1 MNRLENHFSELKRRN
16 ETALILFL
24 TAGDPDLNETL
35 RIMQALAANGADCLE
50 LGVPFSDPIADGPV
64 IQRSTARAL
73 KNDVDLDDILLLVR
87 KFRQTSDIPV
97 VLMGYYNPIIRY
109 GNERFVKACREFGVD
124 GLIVADLPYEEGE
137 EFENLCR
144 ENTVNLIY
152 LLAPEMGSER
162 TKNILAASSGF
173 VYCVSHYGTTGVGD
187 AMDVQIDQVVKSLK
201 SMTDL
206 PVAVGFGI
214 SSIEQAQAAARVA
227 DGVIIGS
234 WLIKELEGAEDKVSE
249 AAQFA
254 KTVKGVI
261 TALKIG

>member
-1 MNRLENHFSELKRRN
+1 MNRLEKHFLELKKRN

-24 TAGDPDLNETL
+24 TAGDPNLDETL
-35 RIMQALAANGADCLE
+35 RIMQALSANGADCLE

-73 KNDVDLDDILLLVR
+73 KNDVNLDNILQLVS
-87 KFRQTSDIPV
+87 KFRKTSETPV
-97 VLMGYYNPIIRY
+97 VLMGYFNPIVRY
-109 GNERFVKACREFGVD
+109 GTEPFVGACGESGVD

-137 EFENLCR
+137 EFEHLCR
-144 ENTVNLIY
+144 QKSIDLIY

-173 VYCVSHYGTTGVGD
+173 VYCVSHYGTTGAGD
-187 AMDVQIDQVVKSLK
+187 GMDVQIDQVIKSLK
-201 SMTDL
+201 TMTDL

-214 SSIEQAQAAARVA
+214 SSIEQAEAAARVA

-234 WLIKELEGAEDKVSE
+234 WLIKELEGAEDKVSK

-254 KTVKGVI
+254 KAVK
-261 TALKIG
+261 TAIAG

>member
-1 MNRLENHFSELKRRN
+1 MNRLETHFSELKKRN

-35 RIMQALAANGADCLE
+35 QIMQALAANGADCLE

-73 KNDVDLDDILLLVR
+73 AHNVSLDDILMLVL
-87 KFRQTSDIPV
+87 KFRQTSDTPV
-97 VLMGYYNPIIRY
+97 VLMGYLNPIFRY
-109 GNERFVKACREFGVD
+109 GTKRFVEACKEAEVD

-137 EFENLCR
+137 EFENICR
-144 ENTVNLIY
+144 QNSVNLIY

-162 TKNILAASSGF
+162 TKSILAASSGF
-173 VYCVSHYGTTGVGD
+173 IYCVSHYGTTGVEEGPNL
-187 AMDVQIDQVVKSLK
+187 QIDHVVKSLK
-201 SMTDL
+201 TMTDL

-214 SSIEQAQAAARVA
+214 SSVEQARAAANVA